1 MNARRCPCRILCLHA
16 TDQLTDL
23 AADLRT
29 SGPKLPGPPPP
40 KQTKACPMPGNHGF
54 RLHDDQGF
62 SPARIHPAQRGPEEA
77 IEAMQSEV
85 GLAVLNDLHQRML
98 QVIEERA
105 LSPDLASVPGGKTG
119 LVTKT
124 LKGIGKGDDFQV
136 VEVYEVDTG
145 TIAKIGDVQKQVAE
159 ELGQWVRR
167 SEVTDMHRLFE
178 RMSREELHAYAR
190 EGILP
195 DWFPAKPQQEVMRNA
210 P

>member
-1 MNARRCPCRILCLHA
+1 MRQNGTKKREKAAQLVAEDCLS
-16 TDQLTDL
+16 DEKI
-23 AADLRT
+23 AA
-29 SGPKLPGPPPP
+29 
-40 KQTKACPMPGNHGF
+40 
-54 RLHDDQGF
+54 
-62 SPARIHPAQRGPEEA
+62 
-77 IEAMQSEV
+77 EV
-85 GLAVLNDLHQRML
+85 GIGRSTLARWKIDRRFLTSVETIAAAYAKRALKHGLARKECRLAVLNDLHQRML

-105 LSPDLASVPGGKTG
+105 LSPDLANVPGGKTG

-145 TIAKIGDVQKQVAE
+145 TIAKICDVQKQVAE